1 MRRFFSQVW
10 RVWRPLLRPLLVFS
24 LIATLIFGNAGSALA
39 LGRGGGRIGG
49 GGFSVPSR
57 TYTSR
62 PAPSYGGGY
71 YPGGGI
77 GVPLVWGP
85 IFFGGGAGGLFTIL
99 MFLSLASFI
108 VRSFRATQSED
119 FSGSD
124 SDLGYGAAAPVVSV
138 AKVQVGLL
146 SGARSLQADLERLAK
161 TVDTGSKEGLTEALQ
176 ETTLALLRHPEY
188 WVYGGSQS
196 AQYRLEAAEAQ
207 FNRLAL
213 AERSKFS
220 EETLSNV
227 NRQLRQVESTP
238 AALAITDAGELV
250 TTEQPVEI
258 QPQGEYGE
266 YIVVTLLAATLGK
279 LDLPV
284 VNSAEDLRRAL
295 SQMGSVSSDRLL
307 ALEILWTPQVE
318 GQTLSSD
325 EMVAEYADLRLV

>member
-1 MRRFFSQVW
+1 MRRFFSQ
-10 RVWRPLLRPLLVFS
+10 VWRPLLRPLLVFS
-24 LIATLIFGNAGSALA
+24 LIATLVFGNASSALA

-71 YPGGGI
+71 YPGGYPGGGI
-77 GVPLVWGP
+77 GFPLVWGP
-85 IFFGGGAGGLFTIL
+85 IFFGGGAGSLFTIL

-108 VRSFRATQSED
+108 VRSFRSAQSGAD
-119 FSGSD
+119 GYGD
-124 SDLGYGAAAPVVSV
+124 PDYGAASPTISVS
-138 AKVQVGLL
+138 KVQVGLL
-146 SGARSLQADLERLAK
+146 SGARSLQADLDRLAK
-161 TVDTGSKEGLTEALQ
+161 TADTGSKAGLTEALQ

-188 WVYGGSQS
+188 WVYGGAQS
-196 AQYRLEAAEAQ
+196 SQYRLEAAEAQ

-227 NRQLRQVESTP
+227 NRQLRQTESAP
-238 AALAITDAGELV
+238 AALTITNAGEMV
-250 TTEQPVEI
+250 ATEQPTEL
-258 QPQGEYGE
+258 QAQGE
-266 YIVVTLLAATLGK
+266 YIVVTLLVAALGK

-284 VNSAEDLRRAL
+284 VNSTEDLRRAL

-325 EMVAEYADLRLV
+325 ELVAEYADLRLV

>member
-57 TYTSR
+57 TYTGR

-124 SDLGYGAAAPVVSV
+124 RNLGYGAAAPVVSV

-146 SGARSLQADLERLAK
+146 SSARSLQADLERLAK
-161 TVDTGSKEGLTEALQ
+161 TADTGSKEGLTEALQ

-238 AALAITDAGELV
+238 AALAITDAGEQM
-250 TTEQPVEI
+250 TTQQPVEI
-258 QPQGEYGE
+258 QPQGE

-284 VNSAEDLRRAL
+284 VNSTEDLRRAL

>member
-1 MRRFFSQVW
+1 MRRFFSQ
-10 RVWRPLLRPLLVFS
+10 VWRPLLRPLLVFS
-24 LIATLIFGNAGSALA
+24 LVATLIFSNAGSALA

-57 TYTSR
+57 SYTSR
-62 PAPSYGGGY
+62 PAPSYGGGGY

-77 GVPLVWGP
+77 GFPLVWGP
-85 IFFGGGAGGLFTIL
+85 IFFGGGAGSLFTIL
-99 MFLSLASFI
+99 IFLSIASFI
-108 VRSFRATQSED
+108 VRSFRASQSED
-119 FSGSD
+119 LSGGYG
-124 SDLGYGAAAPVVSV
+124 DLGYGAATPTVSV
-138 AKVQVGLL
+138 SKVQVGLL
-146 SGARSLQADLERLAK
+146 SSARGLQADLDRLAK
-161 TVDTGSKEGLTEALQ
+161 TADTGSKEGLTEALQ

-196 AQYRLEAAEAQ
+196 AQHRLEAAEAQ

-227 NRQLRQVESTP
+227 NRQLRQAESTP
-238 AALAITDAGELV
+238 AALAMTGTGELV
-250 TTEQPVEI
+250 ATEQPTEI
-258 QPQGEYGE
+258 QPQGE

-284 VNSAEDLRRAL
+284 VNSTEDLRRAL
-295 SQMGSVSSDRLL
+295 SQMGAVSSDRLL

-325 EMVAEYADLRLV
+325 ELVAEYADLRLV

>member
-39 LGRGGGRIGG
+39 LSRGGGRIGG

-108 VRSFRATQSED
+108 VRSFRAAQSED
-119 FSGSD
+119 FSGGD

-146 SGARSLQADLERLAK
+146 SSARGLQADLERLAK
-161 TVDTGSKEGLTEALQ
+161 TADTGSKEGLTEALQ

-227 NRQLRQVESTP
+227 NRQLRQAESTL
-238 AALAITDAGELV
+238 AALAITDAGEQM
-250 TTEQPVEI
+250 TTQQPVEI
-258 QPQGEYGE
+258 QPQGE

>member
-10 RVWRPLLRPLLVFS
+10 RPLLRPLVVFS
-24 LIATLIFGNAGSALA
+24 LIATLVFGNAGSALA
-39 LGRGGGRIGG
+39 LSRGGGRIGG

-62 PAPSYGGGY
+62 PAPSYGGGGY
-71 YPGGGI
+71 YPGGYPGGGI
-77 GVPLVWGP
+77 GFPLVWGP
-85 IFFGGGAGGLFTIL
+85 IFFGGGAGSLFTIL
-99 MFLSLASFI
+99 IFLSLASFI
-108 VRSFRATQSED
+108 VRSVRAAQSD
-119 FSGSD
+119 ANGYD
-124 SDLGYGAAAPVVSV
+124 DLGYGAASPTVSV
-138 AKVQVGLL
+138 SKVQVGLL
-146 SGARSLQADLERLAK
+146 SGARGLQADLDRLAK
-161 TVDTGSKEGLTEALQ
+161 TADTGSKEGLTEALQ

-188 WVYGGSQS
+188 WVYGGTQS

-227 NRQLRQVESTP
+227 NRQLRQAGTASS
-238 AALAITDAGELV
+238 ALATTGTGEIV
-250 TTEQPVEI
+250 AAEQPTEV
-258 QPQGEYGE
+258 QSQGEY
-266 YIVVTLLAATLGK
+266 IAVTLLAATLGK

-284 VNSAEDLRRAL
+284 VNSTEDLRRAL

-325 EMVAEYADLRLV
+325 ELVAEYADLRLV

>member
-1 MRRFFSQVW
+1 MRRFFSQ
-10 RVWRPLLRPLLVFS
+10 VWRPLLRPLLVFS
-24 LIATLIFGNAGSALA
+24 LIATLVFGNAGSALA

-49 GGFSVPSR
+49 GGFSLPSR

-85 IFFGGGAGGLFTIL
+85 IFFGGGAGSLFTIL
-99 MFLSLASFI
+99 LVLSLASFI
-108 VRSFRATQSED
+108 VRSFRASQSED
-119 FSGSD
+119 FANGYGD
-124 SDLGYGAAAPVVSV
+124 FGYGAAAPVVSV
-138 AKVQVGLL
+138 SKVQVGLL
-146 SGARSLQADLERLAK
+146 SSARSLQADLNRLAK
-161 TVDTGSKEGLTEALQ
+161 SVDTGSKEGLTEALQ

-196 AQYRLEAAEAQ
+196 AQHRLEAAEAQ

-227 NRQLRQVESTP
+227 NRQLRQAASTP
-238 AALAITDAGELV
+238 AALTMTDTGEIV
-250 TTEQPVEI
+250 ATAQPAEI
-258 QPQGEYGE
+258 QPQGE

-284 VNSAEDLRRAL
+284 VNSTEDLRRAL
-295 SQMGSVSSDRLL
+295 SQMGSVSSDHLL

>member
-1 MRRFFSQVW
+1 MLRFFSRRFFSQ
-10 RVWRPLLRPLLVFS
+10 VWRPLLRPLLVFS
-24 LIATLIFGNAGSALA
+24 LIATLVFGNAGSALA
-39 LGRGGGRIGG
+39 LSRGGGRIGG

-62 PAPSYGGGY
+62 PAPSYGGGGY

-77 GVPLVWGP
+77 GFPLVWGP
-85 IFFGGGAGGLFTIL
+85 IFFGGGAGSLFTIL
-99 MFLSLASFI
+99 IFLSLASFI
-108 VRSFRATQSED
+108 VRSFRASQSD
-119 FSGSD
+119 ADGYG
-124 SDLGYGAAAPVVSV
+124 DLGYGAASPTISVS
-138 AKVQVGLL
+138 KVQVGLL
-146 SGARSLQADLERLAK
+146 SSARGLQADLDRLAK
-161 TVDTGSKEGLTEALQ
+161 TADTGSKEGLTEALQ

-188 WVYGGSQS
+188 WVYGGTQS

-227 NRQLRQVESTP
+227 NRQLRQVGSTP
-238 AALAITDAGELV
+238 AALATADMGEQV
-250 TTEQPVEI
+250 ATEQLAEI
-258 QPQGEYGE
+258 QPQGE

-284 VNSAEDLRRAL
+284 VNSTEDLRRAL

-325 EMVAEYADLRLV
+325 ELLAEYADLRLV

>member
-39 LGRGGGRIGG
+39 LSRGGGRIGG

-57 TYTSR
+57 TYTGR

-124 SDLGYGAAAPVVSV
+124 RNLGYGAAAPVVSV

-146 SGARSLQADLERLAK
+146 SSARSLQADLERLAK
-161 TVDTGSKEGLTEALQ
+161 TADTGSKEGLTEALQ

-238 AALAITDAGELV
+238 AALAITDAGEQM
-250 TTEQPVEI
+250 TTQQPVEI
-258 QPQGEYGE
+258 QPQGE

-284 VNSAEDLRRAL
+284 VNSTEDLRRAL

>member
-1 MRRFFSQVW
+1 MRRFFSQ
-10 RVWRPLLRPLLVFS
+10 VWRPLLRPLLVFS
-24 LIATLIFGNAGSALA
+24 LVATLVFSNAGSALA

-57 TYTSR
+57 SYTSR
-62 PAPSYGGGY
+62 PAPSYGGGGY
-71 YPGGGI
+71 YPGSGI
-77 GVPLVWGP
+77 GFPLVWGP
-85 IFFGGGAGGLFTIL
+85 IFFGGGGSLFTIL
-99 MFLSLASFI
+99 IFLSIASFI
-108 VRSFRATQSED
+108 VRSFRASQSED
-119 FSGSD
+119 FSGD
-124 SDLGYGAAAPVVSV
+124 YGNLGYGAAAPTVSV
-138 AKVQVGLL
+138 SKVQVGLL
-146 SGARSLQADLERLAK
+146 SSARGLQSDLDRLAK
-161 TVDTGSKEGLTEALQ
+161 TADTGSKEGLTEVLQ

-196 AQYRLEAAEAQ
+196 AQHRLEAAEAQ

-227 NRQLRQVESTP
+227 NRQLRQAESAP
-238 AALAITDAGELV
+238 AALAMTGAGELV
-250 TTEQPVEI
+250 ATEQPTEI
-258 QPQGEYGE
+258 QPQGE

-284 VNSAEDLRRAL
+284 VNSTEDLRRAL
-295 SQMGSVSSDRLL
+295 SQMGAVSSDRLL

-325 EMVAEYADLRLV
+325 ELVAEYADLRLV